1 MFGAADPGQA
11 ISQLEAYYHEGR
23 GERVEV
29 MASAL
34 VDQLMAVKSRS
45 DEVQEILVRALRI
58 LSAVLNSR
66 GKYLQARSTI
76 SLLHKH
82 RKKYFK
88 SSGNYDSNLA
98 ASDYHLGGFIHANA
112 NKKSAAK
119 KSFAKCEKLQP
130 GHLAAALDVAEQC
143 GYSKQL
149 AKLYPS
155 AGPVTSLNGSY
166 VLQIGSNPP
175 ADARRV
181 GNILGGETQR
191 KIELEITEIMS
202 QEQAADAR
210 MKAAVDSLVPTHD
223 YHSYST
229 N

>member
-34 VDQLMAVKSRS
+34 VDQLMTVKSRS

-76 SLLHKH
+76 GLLHKH

-98 ASDYHLGGFIHANA
+98 CL
-112 NKKSAAK
+112 
-119 KSFAKCEKLQP
+119 
-130 GHLAAALDVAEQC
+130 
-143 GYSKQL
+143 
-149 AKLYPS
+149 LYTSPS
-155 AGPVTSLNGSY
+155 PR
-166 VLQIGSNPP
+166 
-175 ADARRV
+175 D
-181 GNILGGETQR
+181 
-191 KIELEITEIMS
+191 
-202 QEQAADAR
+202 
-210 MKAAVDSLVPTHD
+210 
-223 YHSYST
+223 
-229 N
+229 

>member
-1 MFGAADPGQA
+1 M
-11 ISQLEAYYHEGR
+11 
-23 GERVEV
+23 
-29 MASAL
+29 
-34 VDQLMAVKSRS
+34 
-45 DEVQEILVRALRI
+45 
-58 LSAVLNSR
+58 N
-66 GKYLQARSTI
+66 
-76 SLLHKH
+76 
-82 RKKYFK
+82 
-88 SSGNYDSNLA
+88 
-98 ASDYHLGGFIHANA
+98 GG
-112 NKKSAAK
+112 
-119 KSFAKCEKLQP
+119 
-130 GHLAAALDVAEQC
+130 
-143 GYSKQL
+143 
-149 AKLYPS
+149 
-155 AGPVTSLNGSY
+155 Y